1 MPLRTVTFRFDP
13 GTKKV
18 TADDIVRAMRTLLGA
33 TGDLA
38 SWQITKMSLASPLVI
53 KGVCT
58 EEMYRPITAFTR
70 RMRDIGAKKKKKYAP
85 LNGAAAKLLDSVDFV
100 TRNYFGS
107 VQIAPSAQ
115 LSVTMNHAAVEKA
128 REATGQLLPSLMIH
142 AREQMGQLRGDL
154 EQITVRRGQ
163 PARFGIRDRITREV
177 VPCVIPDGDQ
187 DLLATAKKALGN
199 RVVVGGIIR
208 YGEQSQPTSI
218 KAASIDPIEEFI
230 IPFDKLPR
238 APLTEDGDSVAQIR
252 RLRDG

>member
-1 MPLRTVTFRFDP
+1 
-13 GTKKV
+13 
-18 TADDIVRAMRTLLGA
+18 LGA

-38 SWQITKMSLASPLVI
+38 SWQITKMSLASPLEI
-53 KGVCT
+53 QGICT
-58 EEMYRPITAFTR
+58 EEMYRPISAFAR
-70 RMRDIGAKKKKKYAP
+70 SMKDIAAKKKKKYVRLSGP
-85 LNGAAAKLLDSVDFV
+85 AAKLLDSVDFV

-128 REATGQLLPSLMIH
+128 REATGQLVPSLMIH
-142 AREQMGQLRGDL
+142 AREQIGQLRGYL
-154 EQITVRRGQ
+154 EQITLKRGQ

-177 VPCVIPDGDQ
+177 VPCVIPEGDE
-187 DLLATAKKALGN
+187 DLLATAKKALGS
-199 RVVVGGIIR
+199 RVVVSGVIR

-218 KAASIDPIEEFI
+218 KAGSIDPLEEFV